1 MNDEK
6 TEIQEMQL
14 EENKHI
20 TKEAD
25 YKYKEQLVH
34 KLVIPEGE
42 LERAEE
48 RAEVREL
55 ECGELWEL
63 KDVTNNQ
70 VT

>member
-25 YKYKEQLVH
+25 YKYKE
-34 KLVIPEGE
+34 
-42 LERAEE
+42 
-48 RAEVREL
+48 
-55 ECGELWEL
+55 
-63 KDVTNNQ
+63 
-70 VT
+70 